1 MNFLFINFFTDI
13 NFEFFAQLIVS
24 AILGFIIGLDREY
37 KSKPAGVKTFMYV
50 SVACT
55 LLTIISI
62 ESVTKFGLLND
73 LVRMDP
79 LRLAAQIVSGLG
91 FLGAGVIL
99 KDGLKIRGLTSAAM
113 ILFAGGVGIGIGA
126 GFYEIV
132 VFAMIFSMVLAR
144 LADRLEI
151 RLREKVDRKEE
162 LTNKEDK
169 KVNSL

>member
-1 MNFLFINFFTDI
+1 MNFLFITFLLDLNY
-13 NFEFFAQLIVS
+13 EFFFQLMFS

-99 KDGLKIRGLTSAAM
+99 KEGLKIRGLTSAAM

-126 GFYEIV
+126 GFYGIV
-132 VFAMIFSMVLAR
+132 IFAMIFSMILAR
-144 LADRLEI
+144 VGDRLER
-151 RLREKVDRKEE
+151 RLKNKVD
-162 LTNKEDK
+162 KEDELINEENQ

>member
-126 GFYEIV
+126 GFYGIV